1 MFSFCVHGM
10 TRLIATSYTDE
21 AATCHTT
28 VPQWRQPAAISAS
41 ASDAVRVNQVAL
53 KPLQDLSSALSPAT
67 LSSARFGTGD
77 KFCINQRHITERDSF
92 PLPVTSFVLTSVRSE
107 RKARM
112 RPWRVTVIIHFTQ
125 CYYGHAA
132 SSGKFWV

>member
-1 MFSFCVHGM
+1 MFNFCVHGM
-10 TRLIATSYTDE
+10 TRLIAAPYRKQPCVIPL
-21 AATCHTT
+21 CHIG
-28 VPQWRQPAAISAS
+28 RQPAAISAS

-53 KPLQDLSSALSPAT
+53 KPLQDLSPALSPAT